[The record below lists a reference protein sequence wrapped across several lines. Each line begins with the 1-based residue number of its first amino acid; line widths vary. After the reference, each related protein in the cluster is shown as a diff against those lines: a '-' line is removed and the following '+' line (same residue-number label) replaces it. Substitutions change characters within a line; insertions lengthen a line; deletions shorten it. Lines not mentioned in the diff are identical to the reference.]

1 MNLKLTGGFNAVFFH
16 FLVAIKQPYHGLE
29 TPWNAKYSDII
40 MQISN
45 PHVIIASVCYIHFL

>member
-1 MNLKLTGGFNAVFFH
+1 MNLKLTGGFNAIFFH

-40 MQISN
+40 MQSQTRM
-45 PHVIIASVCYIHFL
+45 